1 SAAPAPLIQLG
12 NGSYNITAVGTNP
25 GVVGNVTD
33 LHLMLANGVVGTHV
47 VATGSTAAPE
57 VKRTLTIALP
67 ATDLYNRF
75 YIGSVDAV
83 SSPLPITL
91 LSFTASPV
99 NGSVKLDWETTSEI
113 NNDHFTIQRSRNSVD
128 WESIK
133 VVPGAVNSSVNVKYS
148 EYDGAPYQGISYYR
162 LQQTDRD
169 GKTSFSPIVSVKIG
183 QSASI
188 NIYPNPTSDHIWI
201 TTVGSGRLNVALY
214 NNNGRRINVPVTVNG
229 NSARLDV
236 GKLSAGTYFVHILQG
251 GQSESRVVLITR

>member
-1 SAAPAPLIQLG
+1 
-12 NGSYNITAVGTNP
+12 
-25 GVVGNVTD
+25 
-33 LHLMLANGVVGTHV
+33 MLANSVVGSEGTNGGTTTIPQV
-47 VATGSTAAPE
+47 N
-57 VKRTLTIALP
+57 RTVTTSA
-67 ATDLYNRF
+67 DLFNTF
-75 YIGSVDAV
+75 YIGSIDP
-83 SSPLPITL
+83 SSTALPITL

-99 NGSVKLDWETTSEI
+99 NGSVRLDWETTSEI

-148 EYDGAPYQGISYYR
+148 EYDESPYQGVSYYR

-188 NIYPNPTSDHIWI
+188 NVYPNPTADHIWI
-201 TTVGSGRLNVALY
+201 TTIGSGRLNVVLY
-214 NNNGRRINVPVTVNG
+214 NNNGRRINVPLSVNG

-236 GKLSAGTYFVHILQG
+236 GTLSAGTYFVHILQG
-251 GQSESRVVLITR
+251 GQSESRVVLIAR